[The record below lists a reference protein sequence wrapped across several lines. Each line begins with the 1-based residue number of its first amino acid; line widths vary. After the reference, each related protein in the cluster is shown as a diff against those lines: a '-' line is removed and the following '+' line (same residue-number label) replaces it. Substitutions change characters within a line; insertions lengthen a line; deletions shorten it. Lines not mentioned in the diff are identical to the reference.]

1 MVLFV
6 RYFFHVPFSFTPL
19 KLRYTVILFL
29 CWFFF
34 LSHLSRST
42 FFSTFSFWFQ
52 SGHKWRSHRKLI
64 APTFHLNVLK
74 GFIDLF
80 NENSRQVIK
89 KLDLELGK
97 TFDAHDHMSEAT
109 VEILL
114 GKKITLHI
122 LLLLCFFH
130 SIVHSFI
137 QHTIFFVHLLNL
149 PLTWNEVGSTNHFLP
164 ITWNA
169 FCLLRWCI
177 MVFRFNVFQAKS
189 FPLCCRY
196 FISHPAFPSHTH
208 TPHQRL
214 TSMEEI
220 TKREERK
227 KWKRK
232 KNNRRRRLRR
242 KKTKS
247 CTLKSFIVCYIS
259 IEWFIL
265 LYGLLLMNLARNVY
279 EIHFDSPKRIKWL
292 GNVHTDTFRSHTKVV

>member
-1 MVLFV
+1 MRCDAFFARISLKSLFSMVLFV

-42 FFSTFSFWFQ
+42 FYSTFSFWFQ

-137 QHTIFFVHLLNL
+137 QHTIFCCSFIKFATNMEWSRQYESL
-149 PLTWNEVGSTNHFLP
+149 PSDYLERILS
-164 ITWNA
+164 
-169 FCLLRWCI
+169 
-177 MVFRFNVFQAKS
+177 
-189 FPLCCRY
+189 
-196 FISHPAFPSHTH
+196 PAVMHNGIPF
-208 TPHQRL
+208 QRL
-214 TSMEEI
+214 S
-220 TKREERK
+220 
-227 KWKRK
+227 
-232 KNNRRRRLRR
+232 
-242 KKTKS
+242 S
-247 CTLKSFIVCYIS
+247 
-259 IEWFIL
+259 
-265 LYGLLLMNLARNVY
+265 
-279 EIHFDSPKRIKWL
+279 
-292 GNVHTDTFRSHTKVV
+292 